1 MTHVTVRNLPHGFI
15 RLAILLAA
23 AMPSSKAAAEEE
35 ASLMAKLYWDRAVIR
50 SEREEVLWLYVEDLA
65 SQRPS
70 LTVELKTPAGV
81 TLLDDAVRKIPASQ
95 WQQHPVHIGGRRKM
109 PSVMESHPATR
120 ISWRLRGDQP
130 LTGLF
135 EVAISGDSI
144 AVSDSLPAKFTKA
157 LAPVKAA
164 YVPEPQAA
172 HSERYVGMIYCPL
185 WKPGDHYGWHM
196 MARSMPW
203 RKPTLGWYDESLPE
217 VTDWEIKWNVEHGV
231 DFFLYCWY
239 RAYGNEGKPVQQ
251 MLSHGIHDG
260 LFHARYGDRIKFCI
274 MWTNT
279 DYSGIASLDDLM
291 DNLMPFWIENYF
303 KRPNYLVIDNKPVL
317 PVYDIRR
324 LIKDL
329 GSNAA
334 VKEALD
340 LMREACVKEGFD
352 GLWITGE
359 SRHWWPDYL
368 ETMAECGFDASF
380 AYVWNNVPDGASEEA
395 AHDTIL
401 SNHRKRIE
409 WNLLP
414 DIPTVSAMWDPSLW
428 ERYAQPG
435 KSSAHYHMSPEGFR
449 RVCEDVKA
457 LTDALPEDSLAR
469 RMILVDNWNEWG
481 EGHYLAPCREH
492 GFEYLDVLRD
502 VFTDAPREHTDIIP
516 EDVGLGP
523 YETAYETWL
532 DEMKK
537 APSPPQPKATS
548 Q

>member
-1 MTHVTVRNLPHGFI
+1 MTHGAVPHFRGIFAWA
-15 RLAILLAA
+15 AILLATA
-23 AMPSSKAAAEEE
+23 LPASKTVAEEQP
-35 ASLMAKLYWDRAVIR
+35 SLNVKLYWDRPVLRA
-50 SEREEVLWLYVEDLA
+50 ERDEVLWLYVEDLGNL
-65 SQRPS
+65 RPS
-70 LTVELKTPAGV
+70 LAAELKTPAGV
-81 TLLDDAVRKIPASQ
+81 ELLDDTVQKIPASQ
-95 WQQHPVHIGGRRKM
+95 WKQQPVYIGGRRESKA
-109 PSVMESHPATR
+109 MEPHPATR
-120 ISWRLRGDQP
+120 ISWRLRSNQP
-130 LTGLF
+130 LNGLF
-135 EVAISGDSI
+135 EVTVAGNG
-144 AVSDSLPAKFTKA
+144 AATSDSLTAEFKKP
-157 LAPVKAA
+157 LAPVKAP
-164 YVPEPQAA
+164 YVPEPRAVD
-172 HSERYVGMIYCPL
+172 SERYVGMIYCPL

-203 RKPTLGWYDESLPE
+203 RKPALGWYDESMPE

-239 RAYGNEGKPVQQ
+239 RAYGNEGKPVEQ

-260 LFHARYGDRIKFCI
+260 LFNARYGNRIKFCI

-334 VKEALD
+334 VKDALD

-380 AYVWNNVPDGASEEA
+380 AYVWNNVPDGASEQS

-401 SNHRKRIE
+401 SNHRKRIQ

-428 ERYAQPG
+428 EQYAHPG

-449 RVCEDVKA
+449 RVCQDVKA
-457 LTDALPEDSLAR
+457 LTDALPQSSLAR

-492 GFEYLDVLRD
+492 GFAYLDVLRE
-502 VFTDAPREHTDIIP
+502 VFTNAPQQHTDLIP

-523 YETAYETWL
+523 YENAYETWL
-532 DEMKK
+532 DEMRQ
-537 APSPPQPKATS
+537 SPTLR
-548 Q
+548 